1 MAARAT
7 TSAGVLPFRVRDGA
21 LEVLV
26 GHMGGP
32 FWARKDA
39 GAWSVLKGEFD
50 PDEETPEQ
58 AARRE
63 FAEETGVAVPS
74 GALVDLG
81 EVRQSSK
88 RVVGYAIEAPD
99 VDPTTFV
106 PGTFSMEWPPR
117 SGRPQEFPE
126 IDRAEWLAADVARE
140 KLVKAQAAFVDR
152 LEKWLT
158 ESREQQG

>member
-1 MAARAT
+1 MAARAS
-7 TSAGVLPFRVRDGA
+7 TSSGVLPFRVRDGA

-39 GAWSVLKGEFD
+39 GAWSVIKGEYD
-50 PDEETPEQ
+50 PADETPEE

-63 FAEETGVAVPS
+63 FTEETGVAVPR
-74 GALVDLG
+74 GALIELG
-81 EVRQSSK
+81 EVRQSTK
-88 RVVGYAIEAPD
+88 RVTGYAVEAAD

-106 PGTFSMEWPPR
+106 PGTFSMEWPPK
-117 SGRPQEFPE
+117 SGRLQDFPE

-152 LEKWLT
+152 LESWLA
-158 ESREQQG
+158 ERG